1 MMTNNYS
8 INLDIDIPHDNHE
21 IVNKLINEIQE
32 ITDKYYGLPN
42 NKLTIHELNNELEF
56 LMGSNEDYRGILIKN
71 TDFTETRIWN
81 LQDIL
86 EQYKKYYP
94 DRYDRDK
101 ETYTNIEVNNILF
114 ELKIVKAITGYECVA
129 VPFDLPSH
137 NDKIFDRS
145 IRVSVPI
152 INIGDIAEHEWIKSN
167 VQHIGLKVDYDE

>member
-1 MMTNNYS
+1 M
-8 INLDIDIPHDNHE
+8 
-21 IVNKLINEIQE
+21 Q
-32 ITDKYYGLPN
+32 
-42 NKLTIHELNNELEF
+42 
-56 LMGSNEDYRGILIKN
+56 SNSDYRGILIRN

-94 DRYDRDK
+94 ERYESSK

-114 ELKIVKAITGYECVA
+114 ELNIVGAVTGYECVA

-137 NDKIFDRS
+137 NDKIFNRS

-152 INIGDIAEHEWIKSN
+152 INIGDKWEHEWIRN
-167 VQHIGLKVDYDE
+167 NPNIRLEVDL

>member
-21 IVNKLINEIQE
+21 IANKLINEIQK

-42 NKLTIHELNNELEF
+42 NESTIHELNNDLEF
-56 LMGSNEDYRGILIKN
+56 LMGNNDDYHGILIQN

-94 DRYDRDK
+94 DRYDEDK

-114 ELKIVKAITGYECVA
+114 ELEMVKVITGYECVA

-152 INIGDIAEHEWIKSN
+152 INIGDKLEYEWIRN
-167 VQHIGLKVDYDE
+167 NIQHVSLKGDYD

>member
-1 MMTNNYS
+1 MTNNIYN
-8 INLDIDIPHDNHE
+8 INLDIEIPHDDYE
-21 IVNKLINEIQE
+21 IINKFKEDVNVII
-32 ITDKYYGLPN
+32 DKYYGEASRE
-42 NKLTIHELNNELEF
+42 LTIHELKNDLEY
-56 LMGSNEDYRGILIKN
+56 LMQSNSDYRGILIRN

-94 DRYDRDK
+94 ERYESSK

-114 ELKIVKAITGYECVA
+114 ELNIVGAVTGYECVA

-137 NDKIFDRS
+137 NDKIFNRS

-152 INIGDIAEHEWIKSN
+152 INIGDKWEHEWIRN
-167 VQHIGLKVDYDE
+167 NPNIRLEVDL